1 VALAALEPLVC
12 ASVAN
17 EQSSVF
23 KETSRALLATHL
35 VAAAASAGVPPWS
48 TLAGEPGA
56 AAVAMGENGGGLS
69 CTLKVVT
76 WLFLDEV
83 QGRSLKALSHT
94 CSVLQVLAL
103 SCTQRGLGGCAG
115 VNSDAHVHLLAQ
127 VGIVDAIRQ
136 YLRDDPARQAGSKEL
151 KDAGAGG
158 QQTHHGDANKN
169 RGKDKHKQSTSSNP
183 AAKCKDCSKDPSKDR
198 PTPSDGWGRCVR
210 ACAVIGGL
218 VSAVT
223 AQEGILHAHQ
233 RRAAKV
239 GVGGVRVEGEDDG
252 VVRDVGDAVIAL
264 MSEVEEVVVR
274 GWRQRAERGLTD
286 VECGMMTALSAH
298 VLKMH
303 ALRRALAATRATK
316 IAPAEGTQ
324 LVKEVGGMLAYALR
338 VLLSQSAVAGGGGV
352 RGSSRRVGERE
363 GLVEDSC
370 SLFLV
375 TACSCFGGLKPSVS
389 VEAYS
394 MLLALLVA
402 PHMHLSNDTRAL
414 CLRQLLLNSSR
425 DHIALGVCVCVSS
438 RSTRTTVQLLTRL
451 LVQKYKY

>member
-1 VALAALEPLVC
+1 
-12 ASVAN
+12 
-17 EQSSVF
+17 
-23 KETSRALLATHL
+23 
-35 VAAAASAGVPPWS
+35 
-48 TLAGEPGA
+48 
-56 AAVAMGENGGGLS
+56 
-69 CTLKVVT
+69 
-76 WLFLDEV
+76 
-83 QGRSLKALSHT
+83 
-94 CSVLQVLAL
+94 
-103 SCTQRGLGGCAG
+103 
-115 VNSDAHVHLLAQ
+115 
-127 VGIVDAIRQ
+127 
-136 YLRDDPARQAGSKEL
+136 
-151 KDAGAGG
+151 
-158 QQTHHGDANKN
+158 
-169 RGKDKHKQSTSSNP
+169 
-183 AAKCKDCSKDPSKDR
+183 
-198 PTPSDGWGRCVR
+198 
-210 ACAVIGGL
+210 
-218 VSAVT
+218 
-223 AQEGILHAHQ
+223 
-233 RRAAKV
+233 
-239 GVGGVRVEGEDDG
+239 

-303 ALRRALAATRATK
+303 ALRRALAASRATK
-316 IAPAEGTQ
+316 IAPAEGAQ

-338 VLLSQSAVAGGGGV
+338 VLLSQSAAAGGGGGV
-352 RGSSRRVGERE
+352 RGSSRLVGERG

-438 RSTRTTVQLLTRL
+438 CSTSTKKF
-451 LVQKYKY
+451 KY